1 MGHLPFIELSEACH
15 CVMHNALTRIRW
27 LHLLLV
33 LMLYCPILI
42 FYNYQ

>member
-15 CVMHNALTRIRW
+15 CVLQNALTRIRCP
-27 LHLLLV
+27 HLLVV